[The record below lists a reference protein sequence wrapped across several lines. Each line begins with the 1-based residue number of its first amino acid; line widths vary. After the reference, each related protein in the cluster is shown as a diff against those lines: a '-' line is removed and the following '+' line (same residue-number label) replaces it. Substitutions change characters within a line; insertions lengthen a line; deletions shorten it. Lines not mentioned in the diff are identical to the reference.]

1 MSKNREMSFISRTIA
16 GISLTLVI
24 LLFSALVLTACNNDN
39 AELIGEAKAEEIVLA
54 DAGLKPEEV
63 KRMII
68 KSDYDDGQQIYE
80 LDFYT
85 EDTEYE
91 YDVDAKSG
99 KILKYESEKRRM

>member
-1 MSKNREMSFISRTIA
+1 MSEKREINFISKAIM
-16 GISLTLVI
+16 GISLSLVI
-24 LLFSALVLTACNNDN
+24 LLFSALALTACNNDN
-39 AELIGEAKAEEIVLA
+39 TELIGEAKAEEIVLA

-63 KRMII
+63 KRMTI
-68 KSDYDDGQQIYE
+68 KTDYEDSQQIYE

-85 EDTEYE
+85 EDMEYE